1 MFCEATVDG
10 EVARLEKAGN
20 TRSTMRTATAAAIV
34 GTVVAIEV
42 TWVGLFGYAAYLF
55 FFF

>member
-10 EVARLEKAGN
+10 EVARLEEAGN
-20 TRSTMRTATAAAIV
+20 TRSIIRTATSAAIV

-55 FFF
+55 FF